1 MEAILKDFEEN
12 GRDGSGYCVVDVRS
26 PMEVYQTGKLS
37 PSIPT
42 LPMELIMYDKVF
54 ECDDEDFEDI
64 CKFKKPTPEETLVF
78 TCARGIRSMSACLA
92 ASKAGYSKLVNYRGG
107 SYEWFGEQY

>member
-1 MEAILKDFEEN
+1 MEQILKDFEEK
-12 GRDGSGYCVVDVRS
+12 GRKESGYCVIEVRS

-42 LPMELIMYDKVF
+42 LPVEFIVYDKVF

-64 CKFKKPTPEETLVF
+64 AKFEKPSPDETLVF
-78 TCARGIRSMSACLA
+78 TCAAGIRSMSSCLA
-92 ASKAGYSKLVNYRGG
+92 AAEAGYTKLVNYRGG
-107 SYEWFGEQY
+107 AYDWFAN